1 MEPTHEQ
8 KQRIIEAIQEGK
20 AVQEEEANWAVR
32 EGYAAYGED
41 GDLDLTQAGRTA
53 YDNNRV

>member
-8 KQRIIEAIQEGK
+8 KVRILEDIQAGR

-41 GDLDLTQAGRTA
+41 GDLDLTQVGREA
-53 YDNNRV
+53 YDNNHV